1 VDVGTA
7 LFTARCLDCQHE
19 WVTEWPEN
27 TRRVECSACK
37 NLNTEKCKTNTEGPK
52 RVYEKEIALALE
64 KRIRDSLED
73 PEYRL
78 GIFTKLGILEAVKLS
93 IIVGRND

>member
-1 VDVGTA
+1 MDVGTS
-7 LFTARCLDCQHE
+7 LFTAKCLDCQHK

-27 TRRVECSACK
+27 TRRIACPACK
-37 NLNTEKCKTNTEGPK
+37 NLNTEKIKASGEKPK

-64 KRIRDSLED
+64 EQIRESLED

-93 IIVGRND
+93 IILRRE